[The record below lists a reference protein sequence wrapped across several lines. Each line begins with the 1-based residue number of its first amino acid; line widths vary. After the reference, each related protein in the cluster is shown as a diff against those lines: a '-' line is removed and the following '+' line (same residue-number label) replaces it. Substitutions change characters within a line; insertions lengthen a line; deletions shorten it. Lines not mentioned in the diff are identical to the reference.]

1 MKRLSTHNSHSRSN
15 SQVQKCAL
23 IFDNQI
29 SSVFQSHS
37 NTSYPP
43 TNYPMKISRAV
54 AAIAAFS
61 LGAISANAAIIASTN
76 FDGRT
81 LTASDT
87 TATSLI
93 WTTNGVANPGNMV
106 SLNASA
112 AGLALFNGNSLTQN
126 MFAPALNTA
135 NVNTFWT
142 TNVSLIVSP
151 GSTVTLT
158 DVTFNAWSL
167 NGSQLQN
174 ANKKLDFTVSL
185 IDPSAAT
192 IATVD
197 ITDLISGTGVGSPL
211 ATATFS
217 SAMALSAPGTY
228 TLRIKGGD
236 FLGIDEFG
244 NHTAIDNLSI
254 NGTFAAVPEPS
265 AALLGGLGLLALL
278 RRRR

>member
-1 MKRLSTHNSHSRSN
+1 
-15 SQVQKCAL
+15 
-23 IFDNQI
+23 
-29 SSVFQSHS
+29 
-37 NTSYPP
+37 
-43 TNYPMKISRAV
+43 MKISTAV

-61 LGAISANAAIIASTN
+61 LGAISANAAVIASTN

-93 WTTNGVANPGNMV
+93 WTINGVANPGNMV

-112 AGLALFNGNSLTQN
+112 AGLALFNNTTLTQN
-126 MFAPALNTA
+126 MFAPLLNTG
-135 NVNTFWT
+135 NGDTFWT
-142 TNVSLIVSP
+142 TNVSLTVSP
-151 GSTVTLT
+151 GNTVTLT
-158 DVTFNAWSL
+158 DVTFNNWSI
-167 NGSQLQN
+167 NSGGN
-174 ANKKLDFTVSL
+174 ANDDRRNDFTVSL
-185 IDPSAAT
+185 ISPSAAT

-197 ITDLISGTGVGSPL
+197 ITDSAFFISTGSPL
-211 ATATFS
+211 VTATFTS
-217 SAMALSAPGTY
+217 PMLLSDPGTY

-236 FLGIDEFG
+236 FLGANAGG

>member
-1 MKRLSTHNSHSRSN
+1 
-15 SQVQKCAL
+15 VQKFAL

-37 NTSYPP
+37 NPSYPP
-43 TNYPMKISRAV
+43 TNHPMKISRAV

-81 LTASDT
+81 LTTTTNANDTAAGASL
-87 TATSLI
+87 A
-93 WTTNGVANPGNMV
+93 WTTNGVTNPGNMV
-106 SLNASA
+106 AVNTF
-112 AGLALFNGNSLTQN
+112 GVGLFNGNALTQN

-135 NVNTFWT
+135 NLDTSWI
-142 TNVSLIVSP
+142 TNISLTVSS

-158 DVTFNAWSL
+158 DVEFNAWSL

-185 IDPSAAT
+185 LDPSAAI
-192 IATVD
+192 IATVN
-197 ITDLISGTGVGSPL
+197 ITDFISGLTAGSPL
-211 ATATFS
+211 VTATFS
-217 SAMALSAPGTY
+217 SAMTLSDPGAY
-228 TLRIKGGD
+228 TLSIRGGD
-236 FLGIDEFG
+236 FLGTNEFG

>member
-1 MKRLSTHNSHSRSN
+1 
-15 SQVQKCAL
+15 
-23 IFDNQI
+23 
-29 SSVFQSHS
+29 
-37 NTSYPP
+37 
-43 TNYPMKISRAV
+43 MKISRAV

-93 WTTNGVANPGNMV
+93 WTTNDVANPGNMV